1 MTHNQFIN
9 TILDRFEK
17 INPNPRIDLD
27 YSDAY
32 TLLVA
37 VVLSAQATDKGVN
50 KITPALFK
58 HAPTPQAMVD
68 LGVESVEDLV
78 KTINHY
84 KNKSKYIVELS
95 KILVEKYEGN
105 VPHRREDLE
114 SLPGVGRKSANVI
127 LSNIFN
133 QPTLA
138 VDTHVFRVA
147 HRLQLSK
154 GKTPLK
160 VEMDLL
166 PLIPYSRLLKA
177 HHWLVLHGRYTCKAI
192 KPNCRDCCINDI
204 CPSAFDAG

>member
-1 MTHNQFIN
+1 MTHDQFMN

-17 INPNPRIDLD
+17 VNPNPRIDLD
-27 YSDAY
+27 YTDAY

-50 KITPALFK
+50 KITPTLFK

-68 LGVESVEDLV
+68 IGVEAVEGLL

-84 KNKSKYIVELS
+84 KNKAKYIVELS
-95 KILVEKYEGN
+95 KILVEKYDGN

-133 QPTLA
+133 EPTLA

-147 HRLQLSK
+147 HRLQLSN
-154 GKTPLK
+154 GKTPLN

-166 PLIPYSRLLKA
+166 PLIPHARLLKA
-177 HHWLVLHGRYTCKAI
+177 HHWFVLHGRYTCKAI
-192 KPNCRDCCINDI
+192 KPNCRDCCINDV
-204 CPSAFDAG
+204 CPSAFDAV